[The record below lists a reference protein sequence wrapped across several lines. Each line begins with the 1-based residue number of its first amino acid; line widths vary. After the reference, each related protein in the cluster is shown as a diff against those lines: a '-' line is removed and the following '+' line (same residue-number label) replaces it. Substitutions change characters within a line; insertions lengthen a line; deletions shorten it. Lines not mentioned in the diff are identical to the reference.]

1 MMEQS
6 IQPGY
11 LSLKAASLW
20 ASVSL
25 KTLKRWIASGLPV
38 YQGSTGG
45 KVLVKPQD
53 IDQFLQRRQV
63 PQVDVNALVDETLRE
78 MGLGERP
85 QLRNNLAREHPVQLS
100 AA

>member
-1 MMEQS
+1 MNPAL
-6 IQPGY
+6 QPGY
-11 LSLKAASLW
+11 LSLKAASQW
-20 ASVSL
+20 ASVSP

-38 YQGSTGG
+38 YQGSAGG
-45 KVLVKPQD
+45 KVLLRPQD
-53 IDQFLQRRQV
+53 IDQFLQRRLV

-78 MGLGERP
+78 MGLGERS

>member
-1 MMEQS
+1 MMGQTL
-6 IQPGY
+6 QPGY
-11 LSLKAASLW
+11 LDLKTAAQW
-20 ASVSL
+20 ASVST
-25 KTLKRWIASGLPV
+25 KTIKRWIASGLPV
-38 YQGSTGG
+38 YQGSAGG

-78 MGLGERP
+78 MGLGERS
-85 QLRNNLAREHPVQLS
+85 RRRKNLAGEHSLQRS

>member
-1 MMEQS
+1 MNPAA
-6 IQPGY
+6 QPGY
-11 LSLKAASLW
+11 LSLKGATQW

-25 KTLKRWIASGLPV
+25 KTLKRWIAAGLPV
-38 YQGSTGG
+38 YQGSAGG

-63 PQVDVNALVDETLRE
+63 SQVDVNALVDETLRE
-78 MGLGERP
+78 MGLGERS
-85 QLRNNLAREHPVQLS
+85 QRRNNVAREHPLQLS

>member
-1 MMEQS
+1 MSQ
-6 IQPGY
+6 IFTPGY
-11 LSLKAASLW
+11 LSLKAASQW

-25 KTLKRWIASGLPV
+25 KTLKRWIAAGLPV
-38 YQGSTGG
+38 YQGSAGG
-45 KVLVKPQD
+45 KVLIRPQD

-78 MGLGERP
+78 MGLGQRSHR
-85 QLRNNLAREHPVQLS
+85 RNNVAGEHPLQLS